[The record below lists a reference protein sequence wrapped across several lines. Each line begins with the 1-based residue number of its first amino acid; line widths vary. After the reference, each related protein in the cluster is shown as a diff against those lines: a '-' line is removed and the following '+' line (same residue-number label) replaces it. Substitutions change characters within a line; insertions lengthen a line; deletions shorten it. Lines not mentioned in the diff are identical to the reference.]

1 MAKSKP
7 VTEDLLR
14 EFLENQTEHF
24 TGYIDGK
31 IKNLQNDIL
40 DFKVEI
46 LGEIKSLREEVHVTT
61 NYRDMITSNEK
72 RIEQLEKQI
81 ARLRAN

>member
-7 VTEDLLR
+7 VTEDVIRDFLEKQT
-14 EFLENQTEHF
+14 EFLE
-24 TGYIDGK
+24 GK
-31 IKNLQNDIL
+31 IDSLRNDVL

-61 NYRDMITSNEK
+61 NYRDMIASNKK

-81 ARLRAN
+81 ASLRTN

>member
-1 MAKSKP
+1 MSVDKP
-7 VTEDLLR
+7 VTEDVIR
-14 EFLENQTEHF
+14 DFLEKQTEHLE
-24 TGYIDGK
+24 GRIENL
-31 IKNLQNDIL
+31 KNEVL

-46 LGEIKSLREEVHVTT
+46 LGEIKSLREEVQVTT
-61 NYRDMITSNEK
+61 NYRDMIASNEK